1 VSEPTAPGPDNVP
14 DHVLDELYNAFTEE
28 SAPQYNFD
36 DPSIDRL
43 LGITDEHAAPDA
55 RDSGDG
61 VDDDAADDDEADE
74 ITDDDELEVALI
86 EPDDNDLDLD
96 NDNDHDH
103 DHDLDG
109 PAVVVLSAAGVPPAS
124 DNRSATKVSK
134 KDAKRE
140 AKDAKKDAKKG
151 TPKPEVAATG
161 VATTGVVTT
170 ETGTK
175 RRVIVIAEDDRPD
188 SVYLDEDKEKAFHQ
202 RRDAADESGERSTI
216 VIADLDEAGA
226 SEPPLARSRGAGID
240 PRIRARRISVR
251 RAEGRRRLIW
261 AGIGIGVVLVAI
273 GAIAVFASSVFDVRE
288 VDVQGAVYTDRDV
301 LDSVIAD
308 LRGEPVLLVDTKA
321 AERQLEAVPWVESA
335 RVSTDFP
342 HRVLIDIRE
351 RRPIATFQGGDGQF
365 RIIDSQG
372 RVLDVIAGQPADY
385 LLITGD
391 HPDTGRG
398 QFAGTPYAAVAEL
411 VVSLPPEI
419 ADLTSTVGVDPA
431 TGTLTMVLESEGSPD
446 GVLVRLGD
454 SQNLDEKLA
463 RLLKQVR
470 SGLDGVCQLDVSTSD
485 AGVVPC

>member
-1 VSEPTAPGPDNVP
+1 MSDRDTPGPDHVP

-28 SAPQYNFD
+28 SPPQYNFD

-43 LGITDEHAAPDA
+43 LGITDEHDAPHGAGPAA
-55 RDSGDG
+55 GDEDG
-61 VDDDAADDDEADE
+61 DLHEDEADE
-74 ITDDDELEVALI
+74 LTDDDELELALV
-86 EPDDNDLDLD
+86 EPDDPDDVPPLDV
-96 NDNDHDH
+96 
-103 DHDLDG
+103 
-109 PAVVVLSAAGVPPAS
+109 PIVPVVPPAP
-124 DNRSATKVSK
+124 A
-134 KDAKRE
+134 
-140 AKDAKKDAKKG
+140 
-151 TPKPEVAATG
+151 PPM
-161 VATTGVVTT
+161 
-170 ETGTK
+170 
-175 RRVIVIAEDDRPD
+175 RRVIVIEEDDRPD
-188 SVYLDEDKEKAFHQ
+188 SVYLDEDKEKAFHE
-202 RRDAADESGERSTI
+202 RRDAADDSGERSTI
-216 VIADLDEAGA
+216 VIADLDDGGAAEA
-226 SEPPLARSRGAGID
+226 PVARSRGGSID

-261 AGIGIGVVLVAI
+261 VGIGIAVVLIAI

-288 VDVQGAVYTDRDV
+288 VDVQGAVYTDQDV

-321 AERQLEAVPWVESA
+321 AEQRLEEVPWVESA

-351 RRPIATFQGGDGQF
+351 RRPIATFQGGDGQY
-365 RIIDSQG
+365 RIIDAQG

-391 HPDTGRG
+391 HPDTERG
-398 QFAGTPYAAVAEL
+398 QFAGAPYAAVAEL

-431 TGTLTMVLESEGSPD
+431 TGTLTMVLESDAEG
-446 GVLVRLGD
+446 GVSVRLGD